1 MSNQIASAI
10 AHPNIALI
18 KYWGNK
24 DHELRIPANGSISMT
39 LDKLETR
46 TTVSFNSSLIEDT
59 LTLNQVSQNGPSLK
73 RVCTVLDIIRKIAD
87 ISSKAEVISE
97 SNFPLGAGIASS
109 ASGFAALS
117 VAAATAA
124 QLDLKP
130 IELSKIARIGSG
142 SACRSVL
149 GGYVEW
155 KAGTNHDDSY
165 ALQLAE
171 QDHWELIDLVVIVEK
186 GHKTIGSTSGHKLA
200 ETSPY
205 QKARVQDTKRRLE
218 ICRNAILLKDFHTLA
233 TIVEEDSN
241 MMHAVMMTSNP
252 QLLYWKPETITVMK
266 FVQDLRME
274 GMEVCFTID
283 AGPNVHCLCT
293 PTYKDELSSMLQ
305 QLPGVLDVI
314 HSSPGGAARIIPLNG
329 V

>member
-46 TTVSFNSSLIEDT
+46 TTVYFNSSLIEDT
-59 LTLNQVSQNGPSLK
+59 LTLNQVPQKGPSLK
-73 RVCTVLDIIRKIAD
+73 RVCTVLDSIRKIAD

-117 VAAATAA
+117 VAAASAA

-130 IELSKIARIGSG
+130 FELSKIARIGSG